1 MFRSLV
7 ITVSFETCRI
17 LRAAR
22 TIFVD
27 SSLQVPAVNTGL
39 ASRSTNFGIFAVAME
54 SLSDESCVVW
64 GHLCVPHSTWDRA
77 LFPVFSGAMD

>member
-7 ITVSFETCRI
+7 IMVSFETCQI

-22 TIFVD
+22 IIFVD
-27 SSLQVPAVNTGL
+27 SSLQVPAVSTGS

-54 SLSDESCVVW
+54 SQRDESCVVW
-64 GHLCVPHSTWDRA
+64 GHLCVPHSTWDCD
-77 LFPVFSGAMD
+77 LFPVVSGAND